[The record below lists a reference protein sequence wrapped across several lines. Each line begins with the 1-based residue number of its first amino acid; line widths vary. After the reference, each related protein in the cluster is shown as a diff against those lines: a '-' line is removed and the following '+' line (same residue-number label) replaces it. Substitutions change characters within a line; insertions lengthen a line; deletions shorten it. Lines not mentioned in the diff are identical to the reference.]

1 MAHRKGINGPLE
13 ALEARLGPMPR
24 QCDGLPVREY
34 LSAVLSG
41 LASLQLQRL
50 SDPKTHGLGR
60 PVLRVK

>member
-34 LSAVLSG
+34 LSAVLPG
-41 LASLQLQRL
+41 LAGLQLQRL
-50 SDPKTHGLGR
+50 PDLKPTAWAGQY
-60 PVLRVK
+60 